1 MRFCKFAVCCA
12 LFIGACIQAH
22 SQTRIRVNLP
32 FDFTVGN
39 QTLPA
44 GKYNVATIWGTDTL
58 TWQISNR
65 QGKAAFFAT
74 NAVSSPKVDHTCSLL
89 FRRLGGEYSLVEF
102 WLDGNEGRDVIR
114 PKIARTVIAQSDL
127 VQIAAER

>member
-1 MRFCKFAVCCA
+1 MRLSKLALGCA
-12 LFIGACIQAH
+12 LFMGAFVQAH
-22 SQTRIRVNLP
+22 SQTQIRVNVP

-39 QTLPA
+39 HTLPA
-44 GKYNVATIWGTDTL
+44 GKYEVNTASTTENL
-58 TWQISNR
+58 TWRIDDH
-65 QGKAAFFAT
+65 QGNSAVMLT
-74 NAVSSPKVDHTCSLL
+74 NAVSAPKVDHTCSLL

-102 WLDGNEGRDVIR
+102 WLGGTQGRDVIR

>member
-1 MRFCKFAVCCA
+1 MRFSKLALGCA
-12 LFIGACIQAH
+12 LFMGAFVQAH
-22 SQTRIRVNLP
+22 SQTQIRVNVP

-39 QTLPA
+39 HTLPA
-44 GKYNVATIWGTDTL
+44 GQYEVNTVSSTENL
-58 TWQISNR
+58 TWRINNH
-65 QGKAAFFAT
+65 QGNSAVMMT
-74 NAVSSPKVDHTCSLL
+74 NAVSSSKAAHTCSLL
-89 FRRLGGEYSLVEF
+89 FRRSGGEYSLVEF